1 MTDAELGKLSILALA
16 HVGDAVYELLV
27 RTLLAER
34 GVATALQLHR
44 ETVARVKA
52 PAQARAA
59 AASCRSLT
67 EAEHRRVP
75 PRPQQ
80 PREHRAPR
88 RDAGAVPRGDRL
100 EAVFGWLWLRG
111 ERERVRGCSDTSRR
125 TTMPLDAVCL
135 TALVDELAPQ
145 LEGAHIDKVQ
155 QPARDLLLLSLYTRQ
170 GSKSYSSRRAW
181 VWRACT

>member
-52 PAQARAA
+52 PAQAAA
-59 AASCRSLT
+59 VILPHLT
-67 EAEHRRVP
+67 EAEHDVYRRGRNSHVNTVP
-75 PRPQQ
+75 HGSTPGQY
-80 PREHRAPR
+80 HA
-88 RDAGAVPRGDRL
+88 ATAV

-111 ERERVRGCSDTSRR
+111 EHERARELFGYITEDY
-125 TTMPLDAVCL
+125 DA
-135 TALVDELAPQ
+135 A
-145 LEGAHIDKVQ
+145 
-155 QPARDLLLLSLYTRQ
+155 
-170 GSKSYSSRRAW
+170 
-181 VWRACT
+181 